1 MQNMARGVGLSG
13 LAAFMFECAM
23 AAPAAAVQ
31 VPRTQV
37 QLNVHIARPNPLP
50 GGRIKTFKPNATPG
64 INTVKGSLVHT
75 QKGLQQNK
83 KLQQKYIPNT
93 PTGGGAASVGGIDVT
108 KQVDP
113 TNTSNPSGGTLEGSG
128 GTLELGGGT
137 TGRGGIL
144 KEGDLTSPNAVKGTG
159 TSNINQGDPDRPV
172 NIGSEY
178 NGGGTA
184 IGGGGTANLKQFDS
198 SSPKILNETEH
209 DNTIGGSSS
218 GGSKE
223 FDRSSAKVLNE
234 TQAGYTVTTGG
245 GSSSG
250 GSTGTGNVISGT
262 SVSGVS
268 IGTGT
273 GNVIS
278 GNSVSGVSVGTGNV
292 ISGNSVSGV
301 SIGTGNVISGNS
313 VSGVS
318 IGTGDGNV
326 ISGNSVSG
334 VSIGT
339 GTGNVISGGVGV
351 PIGGPSSGGSQGLQG
366 VLIGGGVKQFDNSSP
381 KFLNETEPGK
391 PVGGGG
397 VYGGGIFNSNQATGG
412 TGEGGGI
419 FNSNQ
424 ATGGSGGLNS
434 GVPLSVGGGGNN
446 PGGGMFETNLRDER
460 FLPFEDAG
468 AIGTWTLTLP
478 SKHSAFDYSTISDVI
493 LHIHSTERSST
504 SSLPG
509 QGIGSG
515 GIGGQGGS
523 LFPTAGN
530 AITRYRN
537 GAQYP
542 MPR

>member
-13 LAAFMFECAM
+13 LATLILACAM

-93 PTGGGAASVGGIDVT
+93 PTGSGAASVGGIDVT

-137 TGRGGIL
+137 TGGGGIL

-159 TSNINQGDPDRPV
+159 TTNINQGDPDRPV

-178 NGGGTA
+178 NGGGIFNSNQAT
-184 IGGGGTANLKQFDS
+184 GGTG
-198 SSPKILNETEH
+198 E
-209 DNTIGGSSS
+209 
-218 GGSKE
+218 
-223 FDRSSAKVLNE
+223 
-234 TQAGYTVTTGG
+234 
-245 GSSSG
+245 
-250 GSTGTGNVISGT
+250 
-262 SVSGVS
+262 
-268 IGTGT
+268 
-273 GNVIS
+273 
-278 GNSVSGVSVGTGNV
+278 
-292 ISGNSVSGV
+292 
-301 SIGTGNVISGNS
+301 
-313 VSGVS
+313 
-318 IGTGDGNV
+318 
-326 ISGNSVSG
+326 
-334 VSIGT
+334 
-339 GTGNVISGGVGV
+339 
-351 PIGGPSSGGSQGLQG
+351 
-366 VLIGGGVKQFDNSSP
+366 
-381 KFLNETEPGK
+381 
-391 PVGGGG
+391 
-397 VYGGGIFNSNQATGG
+397 GGGIFNSNQATGG

-434 GVPLSVGGGGNN
+434 GVPLSVGGGGTN

-515 GIGGQGGS
+515 GNGGQGGS